1 LGLDRA
7 PEVKTI
13 RRKLAELAG
22 RHLGSTLVAELARRH
37 ADAHPEVMG
46 YLYLEGHVRVYAG
59 KRDLQ
64 KAHVTRARIAAPATL
79 ETWACDERGD
89 PVFVVTSVLS
99 ASLVSEIRRLLPELS
114 ALANGRRMTVVFD
127 RGGWSPE
134 LFAEMVAKGFDFLTY
149 RKGKVKKEPKNAFS
163 EHTFTEEGIEHA
175 YDLAERNVRLR
186 LGKKIDGR
194 KTLTARQVTRRQ
206 RDGHQT
212 TIVTSRTGTSPAEAR
227 AILAQAEAVLGA
239 AAADNVEAARP
250 TMRGFKIA
258 NAALTAERSAARAE
272 VQRLEAEVAATP
284 TRVPLAS
291 VRPEA
296 TVLDEERKLVTHAI
310 RMATFNA
317 ESALARL
324 LAPHFRTDE
333 ARSLLRE
340 AFNTPGDLRVHDGVL
355 DVRLDPLSAPRR
367 TRALAALCEVL
378 TDAEI
383 TYPGTG
389 LVLRYSVK
397 PRPGIA

>member
-1 LGLDRA
+1 
-7 PEVKTI
+7 
-13 RRKLAELAG
+13 
-22 RHLGSTLVAELARRH
+22 
-37 ADAHPEVMG
+37 
-46 YLYLEGHVRVYAG
+46 
-59 KRDLQ
+59 
-64 KAHVTRARIAAPATL
+64 
-79 ETWACDERGD
+79 
-89 PVFVVTSVLS
+89 
-99 ASLVSEIRRLLPELS
+99 
-114 ALANGRRMTVVFD
+114 
-127 RGGWSPE
+127 
-134 LFAEMVAKGFDFLTY
+134 
-149 RKGKVKKEPKNAFS
+149 
-163 EHTFTEEGIEHA
+163 
-175 YDLAERNVRLR
+175 
-186 LGKKIDGR
+186 
-194 KTLTARQVTRRQ
+194 
-206 RDGHQT
+206 
-212 TIVTSRTGTSPAEAR
+212 
-227 AILAQAEAVLGA
+227 LAQAEAAVGA

-272 VQRLEAEVAATP
+272 VQRLEAEVAAMP